1 MFLENSCTFYDR
13 QVILLNIV
21 ILRSSLAQNSQA
33 VHHRDFRKV
42 RQLNKSNPLRYMTN
56 GSKNKETTF
65 CRISTPLSG
74 SLAMG

>member
-42 RQLNKSNPLRYMTN
+42 RQAKQIKSTQVYDKR
-56 GSKNKETTF
+56 
-65 CRISTPLSG
+65 
-74 SLAMG
+74 